1 MRIGQLE
8 SLTQDELGLLLYVVN
23 VLAPTSPPMEIS
35 PKMLLFFKHDALLFK
50 LAQQEPKLT
59 DEGKKVFHSLMTKL
73 NRTWIQE
80 VIDHENSIRPELT
93 QQELQFGNS

>member
-23 VLAPTSPPMEIS
+23 VLSPTSPPMEIS

-50 LAQQEPKLT
+50 LAQQESKLT
-59 DEGKKVFHSLMTKL
+59 DDGKKVFHGLMAKL
-73 NRTWIQE
+73 NQTWLQE
-80 VIDHENSIRPELT
+80 VIDHENSIRPEFT
-93 QQELQFGNS
+93 QQELQF